1 MKRFLILALTA
12 VAYAAGSLI
21 PFEPSKDADGCYVIS
36 TANELYGFA
45 DIVNASKTHD
55 ECGKLSRNIV
65 VNKRNQDEGFS
76 DWVPIQIFSGTFA
89 ASPWAIRTQCRMV
102 EISGLQ
108 AGEKYALMDLQG
120 RLLQRGC
127 ANGLTV
133 MLLVAQFGRYLLRV
147 AGRNRIVNVR

>member
-1 MKRFLILALTA
+1 MSGCFFLIEKKEKVLKRFLILALTA

-36 TANELYGFA
+36 TANELY
-45 DIVNASKTHD
+45 
-55 ECGKLSRNIV
+55 
-65 VNKRNQDEGFS
+65 
-76 DWVPIQIFSGTFA
+76 
-89 ASPWAIRTQCRMV
+89 
-102 EISGLQ
+102 
-108 AGEKYALMDLQG
+108 ALMDLQG

-147 AGRNRIVNVR
+147 AG

>member
-1 MKRFLILALTA
+1 MLFLIEKKEKVLKRFLIFALTA

-36 TANELYGFA
+36 TANELY
-45 DIVNASKTHD
+45 
-55 ECGKLSRNIV
+55 
-65 VNKRNQDEGFS
+65 
-76 DWVPIQIFSGTFA
+76 
-89 ASPWAIRTQCRMV
+89 
-102 EISGLQ
+102 
-108 AGEKYALMDLQG
+108 ALMDLQG
-120 RLLQRGC
+120 RLLQRCC